1 MVTLGNILPRVFV
14 APIPSGLGSREGACE
29 AVASGLEIEDGVD
42 SVAAATYSDHDG
54 ILVRTHNVGD
64 VVEHRFPYERGK

>member
-14 APIPSGLGSREGACE
+14 APIPSGLGSREGTRV
-29 AVASGLEIEDGVD
+29 AVATGAKVEDGVN

-64 VVEHRFPYERGK
+64 VIKHRFPFL